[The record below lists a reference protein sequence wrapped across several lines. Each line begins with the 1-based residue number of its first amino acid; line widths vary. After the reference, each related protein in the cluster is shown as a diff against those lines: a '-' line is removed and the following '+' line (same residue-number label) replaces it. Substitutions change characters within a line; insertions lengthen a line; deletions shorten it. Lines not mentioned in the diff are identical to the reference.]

1 MKTMRSLAVHTV
13 GQLQARKVSDVE
25 VIASSK
31 ISADALGQF
40 INSFDLSNYEWK
52 QKGDIKEEE
61 KEEKDSEEVDE
72 RTKRKE
78 KTMDSFTISH
88 EEDLSKNETCVYNT
102 ITAEATKYCRG
113 LANTRG
119 SEADPAWME

>member
-31 ISADALGQF
+31 INADALGQF
-40 INSFDLSNYEWK
+40 IKSFDLSNYEWK
-52 QKGDIKEEE
+52 QIGDIKEEE

-102 ITAEATKYCRG
+102 ITAEVHSTFTEVGGGCF
-113 LANTRG
+113 
-119 SEADPAWME
+119 